1 MKLGERMKNEE
12 QQFSKI
18 QWFFMVIFIPIVF
31 AMILFAVILNFMGI
45 NVIDQT
51 KQVASNVPILS
62 DYVKTDEQLLE
73 EEEMANIEEL
83 TTVVNAREREIDQ
96 LKNSI
101 ESKEVEIQALLEEI
115 KMLMAELEQKQEAQ
129 LSVTKEYDDIAK
141 MYVAMSAKNAASI
154 LSEMPEEEA
163 ALQLSFIKTDA
174 RASILAKMSPEKA
187 AQLIMLIGVN

>member
-1 MKLGERMKNEE
+1 MKLGERMKSEE
-12 QQFSKI
+12 QQYSKI
-18 QWFFMVIFIPIVF
+18 QWFFMVIFIPILF

-45 NVIDQT
+45 SVIDQA

-73 EEEMANIEEL
+73 EEELANIEDL
-83 TTVVNAREREIDQ
+83 TAVVTAREREIDQ

-101 ESKEVEIQALLEEI
+101 ESKEIEIQSLLEEI

-129 LSVTKEYDDIAK
+129 LSVTEDYDGIAK
-141 MYVAMSAKNAASI
+141 VYVAMSAKNAASI

-163 ALQLSFIKTDA
+163 AIQLSFIKTDA
-174 RASILAKMSPEKA
+174 RASILAKMPPEKA
-187 AQLIMLIGVN
+187 AQLISLLSDN

>member
-1 MKLGERMKNEE
+1 MKNEE
-12 QQFSKI
+12 QQYSKI

-31 AMILFAVILNFMGI
+31 AMILFAVVLNFMGI
-45 NVIDQT
+45 SVIDQA

-62 DYVKTDEQLLE
+62 NYVQTDEQLSE
-73 EEEMANIEEL
+73 EAEMANVEEL
-83 TTVVNAREREIDQ
+83 TTIANAREREIDQ
-96 LKNSI
+96 LKNNI
-101 ESKEVEIQALLEEI
+101 ESKEIEIQALLDEI

-163 ALQLSFIKTDA
+163 AIQLSFIKTDA